1 MSEAR
6 PRGDILPVRSPA
18 PAPEDDFALLSELAG
33 AIVAA
38 AETLQEALEK
48 RTDTEEAWQ
57 RIRELE
63 HKGDAVARDIF
74 DRLAS
79 PRAEAP
85 QAEALRTLTG
95 HLDDV
100 LDGIEAAAA
109 RLVVYR
115 VRRIHPGARQ
125 LGAVVVESANELDL
139 AIQALRRGEV
149 VFPHARTLHRLEN
162 RADDLLRDAIEALF
176 ASRQDVREIVKW
188 KDICEMLEASTDR
201 CEDIANVLE
210 AVLVQT
216 GREDRLAA
224 GAVLIDVGRHEV
236 SVDGRPVAL
245 SGKEF
250 DLLHLL
256 VRHQSQVVRRERL
269 LQEVW
274 GEDYFGDTRTL
285 DTHIGWLRKKVE
297 PDGGV
302 RIVAVRGI
310 GYRLD
315 L

>member
-1 MSEAR
+1 
-6 PRGDILPVRSPA
+6 
-18 PAPEDDFALLSELAG
+18 LLSELAG